1 MTLTVQI
8 TIIALGILLITVVL
22 RAAIQ
27 KKITES
33 HALMW
38 MLPCI
43 LIILGGIF
51 PQLTWF
57 LSRFF
62 DTEYPPAII
71 LTLAIIMLYII
82 LFQDF
87 KVLSV
92 LTLKNKELASHVTLL
107 TGRIEKLEQE
117 LTAAT
122 WELAAM
128 NRTRPEITEESL
140 AAATQERVNIAEE
153 NLAAT
158 AQEKE
163 DIARESLAAA
173 TQEKRNIAGK
183 THAATLEGE

>member
-8 TIIALGILLITVVL
+8 TIIALGVIMVIVVL

-38 MLPCI
+38 MFPCI

-51 PQLTWF
+51 PQLTWY

-71 LTLAIIMLYII
+71 LTLAIIILYII

-92 LTLKNKELASHVTLL
+92 LTLKNKELASHVALL
-107 TGRIEKLEQE
+107 TGRTEKLERELQAAAQE
-117 LTAAT
+117 IAMLRNTRQDTSYIAA
-122 WELAAM
+122 E
-128 NRTRPEITEESL
+128 NL
-140 AAATQERVNIAEE
+140 AAATQEQESMTEKSPTDTR
-153 NLAAT
+153 
-158 AQEKE
+158 EKE
-163 DIARESLAAA
+163 DMTEQ
-173 TQEKRNIAGK
+173 TQEGV
-183 THAATLEGE
+183 

>member
-8 TIIALGILLITVVL
+8 TIITLGIILITVVL

-38 MLPCI
+38 MFPCI

-51 PQLTWF
+51 PELTWY

-62 DTEYPPAII
+62 NTEYPPAII

-92 LTLKNKELASHVTLL
+92 LTLKNKELASHVALL
-107 TGRIEKLEQE
+107 TGRIEKLEKD
-117 LTAAT
+117 LKAAT
-122 WELAAM
+122 QQMEMMGRAGQEW
-128 NRTRPEITEESL
+128 NRTDESL
-140 AAATQERVNIAEE
+140 AAATLEQESPEEE
-153 NLAAT
+153 NLKAAL
-158 AQEKE
+158 EK
-163 DIARESLAAA
+163 DAA
-173 TQEKRNIAGK
+173 TQQMQD
-183 THAATLEGE
+183 AAIQKETAHGEGA

>member
-8 TIIALGILLITVVL
+8 TIIALGVILLTVVL

-38 MLPCI
+38 MFPCI

-51 PQLTWF
+51 PQLTWY
-57 LSRFF
+57 LSHFF

-92 LTLKNKELASHVTLL
+92 LTLKNKELASHVALL

-117 LTAAT
+117 LKAAT
-122 WELAAM
+122 QEIEM
-128 NRTRPEITEESL
+128 MSTTRQDMAGIMEQSL
-140 AAATQERVNIAEE
+140 AAATLERESIAEE
-153 NLAAT
+153 NPVAST
-158 AQEKE
+158 
-163 DIARESLAAA
+163 RENM
-173 TQEKRNIAGK
+173 TKRNPVASTREGK
-183 THAATLEGE
+183 SMSEEEGNNP

>member
-8 TIIALGILLITVVL
+8 TIIALDIILITVVL

-38 MLPCI
+38 MFPCI
-43 LIILGGIF
+43 LIILGSLF

-62 DTEYPPAII
+62 NTEYPPAII
-71 LTLAIIMLYII
+71 LTLSIIMLYII

-92 LTLKNKELASHVTLL
+92 LTLKNKELASHVALL

-117 LTAAT
+117 LEAAT
-122 WELAAM
+122 LERAVIGMAVQDM
-128 NRTRPEITEESL
+128 GSTADTSL
-140 AAATQERVNIAEE
+140 AAATLEKENMAEE
-153 NLAAT
+153 ILS
-158 AQEKE
+158 
-163 DIARESLAAA
+163 DA
-173 TQEKRNIAGK
+173 TQEKESMAGESFS
-183 THAATLEGE
+183 TATLEVENIAELTQGGR